1 MIEFLRQVWR
11 YVRPYQSRFILGLL
25 CGVLFAIA
33 NAGLMVAVKLVV
45 DMVFAPAGA
54 VSLLDEVRRAPL
66 FLREPVENLIARLP
80 ELQSPSSK
88 LGLALAVATI
98 PLMMFFRVVF
108 NYLNVYLV
116 NWAAFRAIVDLRN
129 RLFDHLQNLSLS
141 FFSQAS
147 TGELISRISN
157 DTLVVQTIIANS
169 FASIIKDP
177 ITVLILLGLLLSQQ
191 PRLTLISLLVLPLC
205 VVPIVIYGRKVRRSS
220 KAVQTHTAELTNLMH
235 ESFTANRIIK
245 AYNLEATVLAQFRET
260 SRRFSSQMMRIVRA
274 QELPGTLIEFF
285 AALGV
290 SLVFLYVVF
299 LDDTRTT
306 PGDFFQ
312 FIGSVFLM
320 YQPLKSLS
328 RLYNQLAQARA
339 ASERIFELL
348 ETRNTIREPAQP
360 VLLRAADAPIE
371 FDDIHFSYGDKL
383 VLRGINLTVEP
394 GQMVALVGA
403 SGSGKTTLTNLL
415 LRFYDPQTGA
425 VRIGDTDI
433 RGVATRDLRNQIAV
447 VTQET
452 ILFNDTIR
460 NNIALGRS
468 GANNGEIEEAAKH
481 AFAHEFI
488 LEKPN
493 GYETIVGEKGALLSG
508 GQRQRIA
515 IARAILK
522 NAPILVLDEATSALD
537 TESERAVQAA
547 LEELMTGRTT
557 VCIAH
562 RLSTVQRA
570 DLIVVLDQGR
580 IVETGKHTEL
590 IKRGGVYQKLYELQF
605 QS

>member
-1 MIEFLRQVWR
+1 MIEFLRRIWS

-33 NAGLMVAVKLVV
+33 NAGLMIAVKLVV
-45 DMVFAPAGA
+45 NIVFAPSGKF
-54 VSLLDEVRRAPL
+54 SLLDEVQRAPVV
-66 FLREPVENLIARLP
+66 LRAPAERLVSVLP
-80 ELQSPSSK
+80 ELQSPSSR
-88 LGLALAVATI
+88 LALALALSTI
-98 PLMMFFRVVF
+98 PLAMFFRVLF

-116 NWAAFRAIVDLRN
+116 NWAALRAIVDLRA

-141 FFSQAS
+141 FFSRAS

-157 DTLVVQTIIANS
+157 DTLVVQSIIANA
-169 FASIIKDP
+169 FASLIKDP
-177 ITVLILLGLLLSQQ
+177 ISVIVLFGLMLSQQ
-191 PRLTLISLLVLPLC
+191 PRLTLISLLVFPLC
-205 VVPIVIYGRKVRRSS
+205 VMPIVIYGRKVRLSS
-220 KAVQTHTAELTNLMH
+220 RAVQTHTAELTNLMH
-235 ESFTANRIIK
+235 EAFTANRIVK
-245 AYNLEATVLAQFRET
+245 AYNLEATVFAQFQET
-260 SRRFSSQMMRIVRA
+260 SRRFFIQMMRIVRA

-285 AALGV
+285 AAIGV
-290 SLVFLYVVF
+290 SLFLYFVFLRE
-299 LDDTRTT
+299 TRVT
-306 PGDFFQ
+306 PGDFSQ
-312 FIGSVFLM
+312 FFGSILLM
-320 YQPLKSLS
+320 YPSLKSLS
-328 RLYNQLAQARA
+328 RLYSQIAQARA
-339 ASERIFELL
+339 ASQRIFELL
-348 ETRNTIREPAQP
+348 ETQNAIREPARP
-360 VLLRAADAPIE
+360 VPLQATGSPIH

-383 VLRGINLTVEP
+383 VLQGIQLTVES
-394 GQMVALVGA
+394 GTMVALVGA

-415 LRFYDPQTGA
+415 LRFYDPQKGA

-433 RGVATRDLRNQIAV
+433 RDVTTRDLRARIAV

-460 NNIALGRS
+460 NNIALGRP
-468 GANNGEIEEAAKH
+468 GANNGEIEEAGKH

-493 GYETIVGEKGALLSG
+493 GYETVIGEKGVMLSG

-547 LEELMTGRTT
+547 LEELMIGRTT
-557 VCIAH
+557 ICIAH

-580 IVETGKHTEL
+580 IVEAGKHTEL
-590 IKRGGVYQKLYELQF
+590 LKRGGVYQKLYELQF